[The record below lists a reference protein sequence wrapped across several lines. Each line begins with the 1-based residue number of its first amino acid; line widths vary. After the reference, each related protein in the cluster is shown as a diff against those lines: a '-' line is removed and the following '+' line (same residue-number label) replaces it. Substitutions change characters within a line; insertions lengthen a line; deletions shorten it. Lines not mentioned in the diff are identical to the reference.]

1 MTNIKWILTFGMK
14 GVTLWFA
21 LTVGTKN
28 VWEADENQLQ
38 FAEMHS
44 ATNIM

>member
-1 MTNIKWILTFGMK
+1 MTNIKWILPLVWK
-14 GVTLWFA
+14 VLHYD

-38 FAEMHS
+38 FAKMHS